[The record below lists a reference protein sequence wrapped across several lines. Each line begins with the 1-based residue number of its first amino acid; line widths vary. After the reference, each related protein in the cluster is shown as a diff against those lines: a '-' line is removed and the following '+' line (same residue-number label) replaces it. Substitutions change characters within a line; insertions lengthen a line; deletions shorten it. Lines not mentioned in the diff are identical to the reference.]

1 MRVMTRSGGG
11 AAVTSDDGLAPTI
24 ATTPKELKF
33 QDLRGLFTADHRRDR
48 RIERE
53 KKAQKE
59 GKRERA
65 EAETEGK
72 KNGVMDE
79 TRLNKDQS
87 L

>member
-1 MRVMTRSGGG
+1 MQVMTRSGGG

-24 ATTPKELKF
+24 VTTPKELKF
-33 QDLRGLFTADHRRDR
+33 QNLRGLFTAHHRRDR

-53 KKAQKE
+53 EKKHKKKE
-59 GKRERA
+59 KERA

-72 KNGVMDE
+72 KNGVMEE